1 MKKIG
6 RFLLWLLTLL
16 LIIYTALFTASW
28 LIPVQQIES
37 NFDFGRPVVIAHQGG
52 DGLRPSNTMAAFEHA
67 VELGVDV
74 LEMDIHSTKDGVL
87 VVIHDATVDRTTNGT
102 GRVQDFT
109 FAELQTLDA
118 GYHWPTLAE
127 ESHRTDRPFRGQG
140 IKIPSLEEVLIA
152 FPDMPLNI
160 EIKQKEPSIV
170 PQFCELLKKHD
181 RIGAH
186 RTLVP
191 SFHAETITEFREAC
205 PGVSTAVVQNEVV
218 TFFML
223 NKLQLHRLW
232 APPAE
237 AFQVPRES
245 AGLTVI
251 TPSFV
256 SNLQKHGVIV
266 HPWTINS
273 ETEMARMLEM
283 GVDGI
288 ITDYPDK
295 LLEIREKNA
304 EKRDASP

>member
-6 RFLLWLLTLL
+6 RFFLGLASTLF
-16 LIIYTALFTASW
+16 IIYILLFALSW
-28 LIPVQQIES
+28 LMPIRQIEPT
-37 NFDFGRPVVIAHQGG
+37 FDFGRPVVIAHQGG

-87 VVIHDATVDRTTNGT
+87 VVIHDATIDRTTNGT

-140 IKIPSLEEVLIA
+140 ITIPSLEEVIIT

-170 PQFCELLKKHD
+170 PQLCELLKKHD
-181 RIGAH
+181 RIGPNEV
-186 RTLVP
+186 LIP
-191 SFHAETITEFREAC
+191 SFHAETISEFREVC
-205 PGVSTAVVQNEVV
+205 PDVPTAVVQNEVIS
-218 TFFML
+218 FFVL
-223 NKLQLHRLW
+223 NRLRLHRLW
-232 APPAE
+232 SPPAE

-245 AGLTVI
+245 AGLKVI

-266 HPWTINS
+266 HPWTINNES
-273 ETEMARMLEM
+273 EMVRMLEM

-295 LLEIREKNA
+295 LLEIRDKSRE
-304 EKRDASP
+304 

>member
-6 RFLLWLLTLL
+6 RFFLWFLSILL
-16 LIIYTALFTASW
+16 LIYVALFTISW
-28 LIPVQQIES
+28 LIPVQQIEP
-37 NFDFGRPVVIAHQGG
+37 NFDFDRPVVIAHQGG

-67 VELGVDV
+67 VELGADV
-74 LEMDIHSTKDGVL
+74 LEMDIHSTKDGVI
-87 VVIHDATVDRTTNGT
+87 VVIHDATVDRTTDGT
-102 GRVQDFT
+102 GRVQELT
-109 FAELQTLDA
+109 FAELQSLDA
-118 GYHWPTLAE
+118 GYHWPTLAD
-127 ESHRTDRPFRGQG
+127 ESHRTDRPFRDQG
-140 IKIPSLEEVLIA
+140 ITVPSLEEVFIA
-152 FPDMPLNI
+152 FPDMPMNI

-170 PQFCELLKKHD
+170 PQFCELLKKYD
-181 RIGAH
+181 RIGPNK
-186 RTLVP
+186 TLVP

-205 PGVSTAVVQNEVV
+205 PGVPTAVVQNEVI
-218 TFFML
+218 TFFVL
-223 NKLQLHRLW
+223 NKLQLHRIW

-256 SNLQKHGVIV
+256 SNLQKHDVIV

-273 ETEMARMLEM
+273 ESEMVRMLEM

-295 LLEIREKNA
+295 LLEIREESK
-304 EKRDASP
+304 E